1 MTRYDRRTQ
10 ALAVCLSALAGY
22 VDAVG
27 YMALGGFFVS
37 FMSGNTT
44 RLGVGIAG
52 HGRDVAMAGGL
63 IGTFLLGVII
73 ASLAG
78 AAAGAARKQA
88 VLGLMTLLITL
99 AAACGA
105 SGHALVAAFITALA
119 MGTENAVFE
128 RDGEVTIGLTYMTG
142 TLVKTGQQIA
152 SALRGG
158 DRRKWLP
165 FAMLWAALAMGAIT
179 GAFAWNAF
187 AINALWFAAAAAML
201 LTMAARLLE
210 LNRATGRSE

>member
-1 MTRYDRRTQ
+1 MIRYDRRTQ

-44 RLGVGIAG
+44 RLGVGIAR
-52 HGRDVAMAGGL
+52 HGPDVAMAGGL
-63 IGTFLLGVII
+63 IGTFVLGVVI
-73 ASLAG
+73 ASLIG
-78 AAAGAARKQA
+78 AAAGPARKQA
-88 VLGLMTLLITL
+88 VLALMTGLIIL
-99 AAACGA
+99 AATCGTT
-105 SGHALVAAFITALA
+105 GHILIAAFLVALA

-142 TLVKTGQQIA
+142 TLVKAGQQVA
-152 SALRGG
+152 AALRGG
-158 DRRKWLP
+158 APWKWLP
-165 FAMLWAALAMGAIT
+165 FVLLWAALALGAVT

-187 AINALWFAAAAAML
+187 AIDALWLAVAVGAL
-201 LTMAARLLE
+201 LTLAAGLLDHEPMAR
-210 LNRATGRSE
+210 RSE